1 MKIKLLHVPNLL
13 LFALLASVVSLAFAY
28 ISEYGFGLKP
38 CELCLFQRVP
48 FALVIVFA
56 GLGLWKKSW
65 GRALLIV
72 IGMLFLINSGIA
84 GYHAGVEQK
93 WFPGP
98 DACTSAAPDR
108 PLTMEEILAKLKA
121 APLVACDQP
130 QWDLYGITM
139 AAMNAVWSLLLAI
152 ATFVALHK
160 IRKRGG
166 GHA

>member
-1 MKIKLLHVPNLL
+1 MKIKPLNTSALLM
-13 LFALLASVVSLAFAY
+13 FALIASVVSLAFAY
-28 ISEYGFGLKP
+28 ISEYGYGLKP

-48 FALVIVFA
+48 FALAITFA
-56 GLGLWKKSW
+56 LIGLWKKSW
-65 GRALLIV
+65 GRAVLII
-72 IGMLFLINSGIA
+72 IGLLFLANSGLA
-84 GYHAGVEQK
+84 FYHAGVEQK

-98 DACTSAAPDR
+98 DACTSPAPDK

-139 AAMNAVWSLLLAI
+139 AAMNSAWSLLLAI

-160 IRKRGG
+160 IRRRGG
-166 GHA
+166 ANA